1 MISKIW
7 HGKFRFWGERKTW
20 YSHVQ
25 EEKSVKR
32 HYWLQKREDGSKRSD
47 SLLYSYAHFPSPWK
61 IPPLHAFLLCF
72 SSFFTFVMEKWWKK
86 IEKTRKSGKNI
97 ISTSKRHAEHPFA
110 GQNTQHTT
118 GLIFP
123 PVHNSILPLFLPQK
137 WNFPCPTLLLIVPSL
152 ISNYSIYKWHHA
164 FDIFWLP
171 SPPLLSRLYAL
182 GFVPHHDILPPPLP
196 VYAWRHLWMVPVQT
210 MNLVLTSLISS
221 WK

>member
-1 MISKIW
+1 MMQMIMCFTMATSQTIHNRICIKGEYKSYLNPTLCVQLILIVWRENFRVRMISKIW

-110 GQNTQHTT
+110 GQNTQ
-118 GLIFP
+118 
-123 PVHNSILPLFLPQK
+123 QK
-137 WNFPCPTLLLIVPSL
+137 
-152 ISNYSIYKWHHA
+152 K
-164 FDIFWLP
+164 
-171 SPPLLSRLYAL
+171 
-182 GFVPHHDILPPPLP
+182 
-196 VYAWRHLWMVPVQT
+196 
-210 MNLVLTSLISS
+210 
-221 WK
+221 